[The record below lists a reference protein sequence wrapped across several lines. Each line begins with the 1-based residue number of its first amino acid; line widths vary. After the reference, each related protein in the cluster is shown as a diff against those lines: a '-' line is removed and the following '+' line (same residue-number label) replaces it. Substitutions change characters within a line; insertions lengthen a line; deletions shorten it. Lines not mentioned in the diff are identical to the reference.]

1 MTSTASLSRK
11 CNPQEEPE
19 DQLGTQGTGEGG
31 RSGIRGLFGKRTAL
45 GEVSFLGQILLVYR
59 DTVFDKGTESNDWR
73 SKFPVTVAV
82 AWNGFRGPL
91 TALVNSQLSLLLG
104 YNGFLQRQVVALS
117 AAAEVADEELDCV
130 SYKTYLEF
138 LQKMRG

>member
-1 MTSTASLSRK
+1 MQPARRT
-11 CNPQEEPE
+11 
-19 DQLGTQGTGEGG
+19 G
-31 RSGIRGLFGKRTAL
+31 RSTRNSRHWRRRAKRNSWTIRKKNRPRRSLLPRADTTGL
-45 GEVSFLGQILLVYR
+45 SS